1 MLHFSV
7 QGKGLSPLVAY
18 DAAGG
23 CVDVRALMQ
32 GIGIEQGAQTT

>member
-1 MLHFSV
+1 VL
-7 QGKGLSPLVAY
+7 LAY

-32 GIGIEQGAQTT
+32 GIGIEQGAPTT